1 MPGHSAK
8 MHNPF
13 MVNWSDLRHFLA
25 VAREGSTLAAAKS
38 LGVNQ
43 STVHRRLAALES
55 ALGQPLA
62 LRSPSG
68 YRLTEFGKGL
78 LPYAT
83 SVEDAVLATEIAAR
97 GLRAVPSGTIRLS
110 CPEPIVGRLTAS
122 GLISGFEATYPSI
135 RVEFV
140 IADRY
145 LDLWRGEADVSLR
158 SGDPE
163 DLRLVGRKVAESHW
177 ALYGSRSYVTAHGRP
192 TAIDE
197 LEQHSI
203 VAFEGAMSGH
213 RANSWLAEA
222 APRAR
227 IVARSAS
234 VLGVLTTVKSGVGI
248 APLPTTIADAEP
260 ELLQLLPPIPALQ
273 RGWYLLTRPDL
284 RGEPPVANFFDYL
297 IGDLPTLQRVLM
309 G

>member
-1 MPGHSAK
+1 
-8 MHNPF
+8 

-38 LGVNQ
+38 LRVNQ
-43 STVHRRLAALES
+43 STVHRRLAALE
-55 ALGQPLA
+55 ADLGQPLA
-62 LRSPSG
+62 IRSPAG
-68 YRLTEFGKGL
+68 YRLTEFGTKL
-78 LPYAT
+78 LPYAR

-97 GLRAVPSGTIRLS
+97 GLREVPSGTIRLS

-122 GLISGFEATYPSI
+122 GLIAGFERAYPLI
-135 RVEFV
+135 HVEFA

-145 LDLWRGEADVSLR
+145 LDLWRGEADVALR

-163 DLRLVGRKVAESHW
+163 DPRLVGRKVADSLW
-177 ALYGSRSYVTAHGRP
+177 ALYGSRSYVATHGAL
-192 TAIDE
+192 TSVED

-203 VAFEGAMSGH
+203 VGFEGAMSGH
-213 RANSWLAEA
+213 RASAWLAEV
-222 APRAR
+222 APHAR

-234 VLGVLTTVKSGVGI
+234 VLGVLMTVKSGVGI

-260 ELLQLLPPIPALQ
+260 ELIQLLPPIPALQ

-284 RGEPPVANFFDYL
+284 RVEPPVANFFDYL
-297 IGDLPTLQRVLM
+297 IGELPALQRVLM